1 MSNKKHSDKSP
12 KKAKTLNK
20 KIVLDCDQIMQ
31 VEQLANIG
39 LNTEQ
44 IAGYF
49 GFSRDTFYEIRKR
62 QPEVLR
68 HYKKGRSNGLAL
80 SASELRKKIVS
91 GDSAANIFHLKTQ
104 AGWSVENLKKLSF
117 EIPKNAT
124 PLDIIDTVINEIREG
139 NITLVE
145 VKQLTDLAQIKQ
157 QLLSNPLQQEQ
168 AQSGISEEFILKHID
183 KFNETMRHIQEYR
196 VRQESENAK

>member
-1 MSNKKHSDKSP
+1 MSNKKHSDKKP
-12 KKAKTLNK
+12 KKTKAANK
-20 KIVLDCDQIMQ
+20 KIVLDYDQVMQ

-44 IAGYF
+44 IADFF

-80 SASELRKKIVS
+80 SANELRKKIVS

-117 EIPKNAT
+117 EIPKKAT
-124 PLDIIDTVINEIREG
+124 PINIIDTVIDEIREG

-196 VRQESENAK
+196 ERQESENAK

>member
-1 MSNKKHSDKSP
+1 MSNKKHSDKTS
-12 KKAKTLNK
+12 KKTKNPSK
-20 KIVLDCDQIMQ
+20 KIVLDLEQIMQ

-44 IAGYF
+44 IADFF

-80 SASELRKKIVS
+80 SAGELRKKIVS

-104 AGWSVENLKKLSF
+104 AGWSIENLKKLSF
-117 EIPKNAT
+117 EIPKSAT
-124 PLDIIDTVINEIREG
+124 PIDIIDTVIDEIREG

-145 VKQLTDLAQIKQ
+145 VKQLIDIAQVKQ
-157 QLLSNPLQQEQ
+157 QLLNNPLNQEQ
-168 AQSGISEEFILKHID
+168 VQSAISEEFILKHIN
-183 KFNETMRHIQEYR
+183 KFNETMRHIQEYKA
-196 VRQESENAK
+196 RQELEDAK

>member
-1 MSNKKHSDKSP
+1 MSNKKYSDKKP
-12 KKAKTLNK
+12 KKAKAPNK
-20 KIVLDCDQIMQ
+20 KIVLDYDQVLQ

-44 IAGYF
+44 IADFF

-80 SASELRKKIVS
+80 SANELRKKIVS

-117 EIPKNAT
+117 EIPKKAT
-124 PLDIIDTVINEIREG
+124 PINIIDTVIDEIREG

-145 VKQLTDLAQIKQ
+145 VKQLTDIAQIKQ

-168 AQSGISEEFILKHID
+168 TQSGPSEEFILKHIE
-183 KFNETMRHIQEYR
+183 KFNEAMRHINEHR
-196 VRQESENAK
+196 AREAENE